1 MMKHKLLSLVLM
13 TVAVLFAAT
22 AQAQI
27 SGTVVEASTGEPI
40 IGASIIQVGTT
51 NGVITDFD
59 GNFTLNVQEG
69 AELQF
74 SYMGFQAQTLP
85 AKNGMRVQLKEDTY
99 EIQEVVAIG
108 YGSQKKKE
116 VTGSVASVKAE
127 DFNAG
132 VKSSPVGLL
141 QGKVAGLNIAK
152 TSSDPTQGGYSIQ
165 IRGFSTLDKGAGTA
179 PLYIVDGIPTDNIAN
194 IAPEDIAAMDVLKDG
209 SAAAIYGTRGTNGVI
224 LITTKRAQQADG
236 AECGKATAVD
246 YSGYMSVSVPRTN
259 LGFATAE
266 EFRNLEEIS
275 GGMVA
280 PSIYDDGSGQEFNTN
295 WLDLTLRQ
303 AAVTTNHNIAISGTT
318 KNFGYRASVNYKYAE
333 GIAKNNDR
341 QEVIAKFAA
350 DQKALQGWLK
360 FQYDLSYIHYKNNY
374 FCGDMKQAVILNP
387 TYPLYSGSSTSGY
400 FLPSGSGQYNPIAA
414 MDQKESYQ
422 SGNSF
427 RGSVKATV
435 DIKPV
440 PGLKINAFAALEEA
454 DNYNYYYC
462 SQLYDTDLQEAG
474 KATRSNSL
482 NFNQLYEAT
491 VDYAGQWG
499 GHTLTAVLGFSYQ
512 HFYSDGTSM
521 ENSGFPTN
529 SYKYFSLGD
538 GKTDKSLMNISSGSG
553 SNTLAS
559 AFLRVNYN
567 YNEKYLLSAS
577 VRAEGSS
584 RFGDNHKWGWFPA
597 ASVGWRIKGEDFM
610 RDQDWCNDL
619 KVRFGFGITGNDLSK
634 NLMSKQLLKNG
645 GSFWYNN
652 EWITTY
658 TVDRNANPELRWER
672 KFEYNL
678 GIDFAT
684 LENRL
689 NGNLDL
695 YYRDTKDLLW
705 DYDVPTP
712 PFPYNKLLAN
722 CGEIT
727 SMGLELALTG
737 VPVKTKNWEWSS
749 TWTMAFND
757 NKLKKLTGD
766 VTLNGETYPLNYSEM
781 LTGGVG
787 ENGLQG
793 VNTQKIVEGESVGTF
808 YGYKVTKIENG
819 KLYYECDKDGN
830 PIKQKIGRAQ
840 PIMTY
845 GWNNTVRWKDL
856 DITLFFRGVVG
867 NDVLNV
873 KRWAY
878 GPQSSQGMNVFMKDV
893 YGLANGTGAYR
904 HGDFSDYYLEDGSYL
919 KLDNITVGYTF
930 RFPESKYVQSLRLHA
945 TAENVFTISGYSGQ
959 DPEVNTS
966 DVWSPGIDG
975 AGFYPTVCN
984 VMFGV
989 NLTLF

>member
-1 MMKHKLLSLVLM
+1 MKNKTLSLSLVAMILVFS
-13 TVAVLFAAT
+13 VAM
-22 AQAQI
+22 QAQI
-27 SGTVVEASTGEPI
+27 TGTVLEDGTGEPV
-40 IGASIIQVGTT
+40 IGASILQVGTT

-59 GNFTLNVQEG
+59 GNFEINAPEG
-69 AELQF
+69 AQLQF
-74 SYMGFQAQTLP
+74 SYMGFASQTVA
-85 AKNGMRVQLKEDTY
+85 AKKGMVVRLKEDNLVL
-99 EIQEVVAIG
+99 QEVVAIG

-132 VKSSPVGLL
+132 VKSNPVGLL
-141 QGKVAGLNIAK
+141 QGKVAGLNIAH

-194 IAPEDIAAMDVLKDG
+194 IAPEDIASMDVLKDG

-224 LITTKRAQQADG
+224 LITTKRAQQGDG
-236 AECGKATAVD
+236 TECGKANVD
-246 YSGYMSVSVPRTN
+246 YSGYVSVSAPRKN
-259 LGFATAE
+259 MGFATAE
-266 EFRNLEEIS
+266 EFRNLEALS
-275 GGMVA
+275 GGKVV
-280 PSIYDDGSGQEFNTN
+280 PSIYDDGSGQQFNTN
-295 WLDLTLRQ
+295 WMDLSLRQ
-303 AAVTTNHNIAISGTT
+303 AAVTTNHNIAVSGNT

-333 GIAKNNDR
+333 GIAKNNAR
-341 QEVIAKFAA
+341 QEIIAKFAA
-350 DQKALQGWLK
+350 DQKALNGWLK
-360 FQYDLSYIHYKNNY
+360 FQYDLSYMHYKNEY
-374 FCGDMKQAVILNP
+374 YCGDMKQAVILNP
-387 TYPLYSGSSTSGY
+387 TYPLYDGGTLSNY
-400 FLPSGSGQYNPIAA
+400 FLPNGSGQSNPIAA
-414 MDQKESYQ
+414 MNQKSSYQ
-422 SGNSF
+422 QGNSF
-427 RGSVKATV
+427 RGSIKATV

-440 PGLKINAFAALEEA
+440 PGLKVNAFAALEEN
-454 DNYNYYYC
+454 DNKNYYYC

-474 KATRSNSL
+474 KATRSSGM

-499 GHTLTAVLGFSYQ
+499 GHTLTAVAGFSYQ
-512 HFYSDGTSM
+512 KFFYDGFNM
-521 ENSGFPTN
+521 ENQGFPTDAYMYY
-529 SYKYFSLGD
+529 SMYD
-538 GKTDKSLMNISSGSG
+538 GKTDKSKMNIGSERN
-553 SNTLAS
+553 SNVLAS
-559 AFLRVNYN
+559 GFLRVNYN
-567 YNEKYLLSAS
+567 YNEKYLVSAS
-577 VRAEGSS
+577 IRAEGSS

-597 ASVGWRIKGEDFM
+597 VSAGWRIKGEDFM
-610 RDQDWCNDL
+610 RDQDWCDDMKL
-619 KVRFGFGITGNDLSK
+619 RLGFGITGNNLASDL
-634 NLMSKQLLKNG
+634 LSKQLLSNG

-658 TVDRNANPELRWER
+658 GVARNANPDLRWER

-678 GIDFAT
+678 GIDFMF
-684 LENRL
+684 LKSRL
-689 NGNLDL
+689 GGSLDL

-737 VPVKTKNWEWSS
+737 VPVKTRDWEWSS

-757 NKLKKLTGD
+757 NKLKKLTGQVSFD
-766 VTLNGETYPLNYSEM
+766 GKTYDLNYSEM

-808 YGYKVTKIENG
+808 YGYKVSSINPNG
-819 KLYYECDKDGN
+819 TLSYVTDESGN
-830 PIKQKIGRAQ
+830 PVLMKIGHAQ

-845 GWNNTVRWKDL
+845 GWNNTIRWKDL

-893 YGLANGTGAYR
+893 KGLADGTSVYR
-904 HGDFSDYYLEDGSYL
+904 QGVFSDYYLEDGSYI

-930 RFPESKYVQSLRLHA
+930 HFKENKYVNSLRLHA
-945 TAENVFTISGYSGQ
+945 TAENVFTITKYSGI

-966 DVWSPGIDG
+966 DVWSPGIDA
-975 AGFYPTVCN
+975 AGFYPSVCN

-989 NLTLF
+989 NLNLF